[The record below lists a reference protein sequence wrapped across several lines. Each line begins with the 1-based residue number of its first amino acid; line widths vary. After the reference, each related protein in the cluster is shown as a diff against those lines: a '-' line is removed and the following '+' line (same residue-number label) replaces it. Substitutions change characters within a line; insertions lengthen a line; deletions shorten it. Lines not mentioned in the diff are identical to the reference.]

1 MSTIIE
7 IQGLTKKYGTLTA
20 LDDLNLSIEEGGVF
34 GFIGPNGAGKTTTMR
49 ILTTLLK
56 PTSGKAWV
64 AGCSVLDDP
73 RGVRRAIGYMP
84 DFFGVYEDMKVWEY
98 LDFFA
103 ACYDIPQSTR
113 TGMID
118 DLLALVDL
126 GHKKEAFVE
135 TLSRG
140 MKQRL
145 CLARTLTH
153 DPQVLI
159 LDEPASGLD
168 PRARIEMRELLRE
181 LKNMGKTIFFS
192 SHILSEVA
200 DICTSIGIVE
210 AGRLIAHGD
219 MAEMKK
225 QLRAHRL
232 IQMRVIG
239 ETLPLQEFLVGY
251 EGVHQI
257 TPGSELDLPIDTI
270 RIDFS
275 GDDAALQQL
284 LAAIVAQRLPLLSF
298 PRRNGRFGR
307 CVPARYQRHCE
318 LEELIQRHKGTKRQ
332 RKPFVPLSLCLFV
345 LSFLRIENIE
355 SVATVASITAK
366 PGLSARDGGLGQ
378 SQSVLSADY
387 ALFAVY
393 YSGCVVAGYLWR
405 GF

>member
-1 MSTIIE
+1 MSTIFE

-20 LDDLNLSIEEGGVF
+20 LDDLNLTIEEGGVF

-64 AGCSVLDDP
+64 AGCSVLNDP

-103 ACYDIPQSTR
+103 ACYDIPPQTR

-126 GHKKEAFVE
+126 GHKKEAYVE
-135 TLSRG
+135 SLSRG

-239 ETLPLQEFLVGY
+239 ETQPLQEFLVGY

-257 TPGSELDLPIDTI
+257 TPGTELDLPIDTL
-270 RIDFS
+270 RIDFG
-275 GDDAALQQL
+275 GDDEALQQL
-284 LAAIVAQRLPLLSF
+284 LAAIVARDIPLLTF
-298 PRRNGRFGR
+298 QEETGD
-307 CVPARYQRHCE
+307 
-318 LEELIQRHKGTKRQ
+318 LEDVFLHVTKGI
-332 RKPFVPLSLCLFV
+332 V
-345 LSFLRIENIE
+345 N
-355 SVATVASITAK
+355 
-366 PGLSARDGGLGQ
+366 
-378 SQSVLSADY
+378 
-387 ALFAVY
+387 
-393 YSGCVVAGYLWR
+393 
-405 GF
+405 

>member
-7 IQGLTKKYGTLTA
+7 IQGLTKQYGALTA
-20 LDDLNLSIEEGGVF
+20 LADLNLNIEAGGVF

-64 AGCSVLDDP
+64 AGCSIHDDP

-103 ACYDIPQSTR
+103 ACYDLPAATR
-113 TGMID
+113 AGMID

-126 GHKKEAFVE
+126 GHKKEAYVE

-153 DPQVLI
+153 DPQILI

-219 MAEMKK
+219 MAEMKR

-232 IQMRVIG
+232 IQMRVLG
-239 ETLPLQEFLVGY
+239 DTQPLQEFLMSY
-251 EGVHQI
+251 DGVHQI
-257 TPGSELDLPIDTI
+257 TSGSELDLPLNTL
-270 RIDFS
+270 RIDFG
-275 GDDAALQQL
+275 GDDEALQKL
-284 LAAIVAQRLPLLSF
+284 LAAIVAQGIPLLAF
-298 PRRNGRFGR
+298 QEETGD
-307 CVPARYQRHCE
+307 
-318 LEELIQRHKGTKRQ
+318 LEDVFLHVTKGI
-332 RKPFVPLSLCLFV
+332 V
-345 LSFLRIENIE
+345 N
-355 SVATVASITAK
+355 
-366 PGLSARDGGLGQ
+366 
-378 SQSVLSADY
+378 
-387 ALFAVY
+387 
-393 YSGCVVAGYLWR
+393 
-405 GF
+405 

>member
-7 IQGLTKKYGTLTA
+7 IQGLTKKYGALTA
-20 LDDLNLSIEEGGVF
+20 LDDLNLNIEEGGVF

-64 AGCSVLDDP
+64 AGCSVDDDP

-103 ACYDIPQSTR
+103 ACYDIPANTR

-135 TLSRG
+135 SLSRG

-219 MAEMKK
+219 MADMKK

-232 IQMRVIG
+232 IQMRVLG
-239 ETLPLQEFLVGY
+239 DTLPLQEFLVGY
-251 EGVHQI
+251 DGVSQI

-270 RIDFS
+270 RADFG
-275 GDDAALQQL
+275 GDDTALQKM
-284 LAAIVAQRLPLLSF
+284 LAAIVAQGILLVAF
-298 PRRNGRFGR
+298 QEETGD
-307 CVPARYQRHCE
+307 
-318 LEELIQRHKGTKRQ
+318 LEDVFLHVTKGI
-332 RKPFVPLSLCLFV
+332 V
-345 LSFLRIENIE
+345 N
-355 SVATVASITAK
+355 
-366 PGLSARDGGLGQ
+366 
-378 SQSVLSADY
+378 
-387 ALFAVY
+387 
-393 YSGCVVAGYLWR
+393 
-405 GF
+405 